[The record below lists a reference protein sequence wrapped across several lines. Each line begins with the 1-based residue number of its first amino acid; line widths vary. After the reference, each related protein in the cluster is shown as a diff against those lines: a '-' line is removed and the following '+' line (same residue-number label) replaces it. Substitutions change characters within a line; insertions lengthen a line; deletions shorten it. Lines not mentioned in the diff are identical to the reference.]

1 MILFTWILCGV
12 IALVGIMAVA
22 NWWRDEREGFGAMTE
37 SASYA
42 APALSGNSRAL
53 HPSIDPYLAELRS
66 YLLMPPLPRGPG
78 EMAERVYTHLNLWMS
93 THLTQD
99 SPYDTDLEGDLLIEP
114 TSHFVD
120 MSRND
125 PPPPGYLENP
135 MKEDG
140 L

>member
-1 MILFTWILCGV
+1 MMLFAWILCGL
-12 IALVGIMAVA
+12 IILVGIIVVA
-22 NWWRDEREGFGAMTE
+22 NWWRDERGEFGGMVK

-42 APALSGNSRAL
+42 APALSGNSRVL
-53 HPSIDPYLAELRS
+53 HPSIDPYLAELRA

-99 SPYDTDLEGDLLIEP
+99 APYDTDLEGDLLIEP

-120 MSRND
+120 VSRND
-125 PPPPGYLENP
+125 PVAPAAYLEDLA
-135 MKEDG
+135 KEG
-140 L
+140 Q